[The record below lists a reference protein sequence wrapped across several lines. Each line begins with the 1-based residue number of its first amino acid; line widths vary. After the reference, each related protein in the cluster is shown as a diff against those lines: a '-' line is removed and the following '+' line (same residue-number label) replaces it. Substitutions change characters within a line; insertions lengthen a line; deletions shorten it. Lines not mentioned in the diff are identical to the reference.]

1 MKQEIKDKLDRW
13 VSKEYRWLLKEI
25 GTNITWGKMSEYT
38 EDLLHHL
45 ILDLYKMDEEKI
57 DGMLENGKLKYYLLS
72 GASLQ
77 IRSKTSP
84 FYHIHRK
91 QKLSARSGI
100 IDSNSGNVYDSG
112 YEMSVYGEEPLSE
125 CFERAVAQLHW
136 YDQTIFNKKFKED
149 LPLQEIHEYYSI
161 SKNHLVK
168 DLNRVINEIRQTCV
182 DAR

>member
-1 MKQEIKDKLDRW
+1 MHYLMNKEIKDKLDRW

-77 IRSKTSP
+77 IRSKTP
-84 FYHIHRK
+84 
-91 QKLSARSGI
+91 RS
-100 IDSNSGNVYDSG
+100 
-112 YEMSVYGEEPLSE
+112 
-125 CFERAVAQLHW
+125 
-136 YDQTIFNKKFKED
+136 
-149 LPLQEIHEYYSI
+149 
-161 SKNHLVK
+161 
-168 DLNRVINEIRQTCV
+168 
-182 DAR
+182 